1 MGEAVISDQS
11 VLEDL
16 LAACARQD
24 ARALAE
30 LYRQTAPQ
38 VLACVM
44 QILRRRALAEEV
56 LQDVYLQ
63 VWQRAAQFDAHRGR
77 PLAWLI
83 SLSRYRAIDILRRER
98 SDSVDPFALAET
110 LADQSEDMAAA
121 VTGHADERVLKQ
133 CLAQLSADQRECIRL
148 AFLGG
153 RSHPEVAAALHRP
166 LGSVKS
172 WIRRGLTALKECM
185 ESCAIRTTP

>member
-1 MGEAVISDQS
+1 MGEAVTSDQS
-11 VLEDL
+11 ALENL
-16 LAACARQD
+16 LLACARQD
-24 ARALAE
+24 ARALAD
-30 LYRQTAPQ
+30 LYRHTAPQ

-83 SLSRYRAIDILRRER
+83 SLARYRAIDILRRER
-98 SDSVDPFALAET
+98 VDNVDPFALAET
-110 LADQSEDMAAA
+110 LADQSEDPSAGA
-121 VTGHADERVLKQ
+121 TGLDDERLLKQ
-133 CLAQLSADQRECIRL
+133 CLAQLSADQRDCIRL

-153 RSHPEVAAALHRP
+153 RSHPEVADALHRP

-172 WIRRGLTALKECM
+172 WIRRGLAALKECM